1 MENGNDILFEKYL
14 IKQFPFVKSVSIVN
28 SRHTYS
34 RNTSRIHITLSPSH
48 FCEVYFKSNTE
59 EKVKDMLLGE
69 TSLLLWSL
77 YPEIS
82 RDSNIE
88 FSFFPELSDDES
100 ILKFTN
106 ESFQIF

>member
-14 IKQFPFVKSVSIVN
+14 IKQFPFVKSASIEK
-28 SRHTYS
+28 SRHT
-34 RNTSRIHITLSPSH
+34 TQILITLSPSH
-48 FCEVYFKSNTE
+48 FCEVYFNFNTE

-106 ESFQIF
+106 ESF